1 MYREFGR
8 FGEVK
13 SIKIMYP
20 RTGPETRAPAVPLA
34 PALPEPSTC
43 PGRVLGGLGG
53 TSPA

>member
-20 RTGPETRAPAVPLA
+20 RTGAPADH
-34 PALPEPSTC
+34 PSK
-43 PGRVLGGLGG
+43 LE
-53 TSPA
+53 